1 MNITFEELRRIKHS
15 LPHGS
20 ISRIAK
26 ELNKDE
32 QDVRNYFGALKFKGS
47 TSDWHL
53 EPGPDGGIVSIKDTT
68 ILDYANTI
76 LREAERSWKD
86 TNLD

>member
-20 ISRIAK
+20 ISRIAQ

-32 QDVRNYFGALKFKGS
+32 QEVRNYFGALKFKGA
-47 TSDWHL
+47 TDDWHI
-53 EPGPDGGIVSIKDTT
+53 EPGPDGGIVSLKDTS
-68 ILDYANTI
+68 ILEMANRI
-76 LREAERSWKD
+76 LREAERS
-86 TNLD
+86 

>member
-47 TSDWHL
+47 TTDDWHL
-53 EPGPDGGIVSIKDTT
+53 EPGPDGGIVNIKDTT
-68 ILDYANTI
+68 ILDLADRI
-76 LREAERSWKD
+76 LREAERS
-86 TNLD
+86 

>member
-32 QDVRNYFGALKFKGS
+32 QDVRNYFGALKFKGA
-47 TSDWHL
+47 TDDWHI
-53 EPGPDGGIVSIKDTT
+53 EPGPDGGIVNLRDTSI
-68 ILDYANTI
+68 LEMANHI
-76 LREAERSWKD
+76 LREAERS
-86 TNLD
+86 